1 MTAAMASTQLARELC
16 SVAAITHVIH
26 RREISAVELAQ
37 VSLDRAE
44 RDAKE
49 LGSFTIVLHERALA
63 QAQRVDARVAVGAVL
78 PLAGVPVSV
87 KDAIWLAGVPATNG
101 SKAFESF
108 VPTESSASIYR
119 LEQAGAVVVGKTN
132 NPEFCL
138 FGYTDGP
145 LLGPARN
152 PYDRERTAGG
162 SSGGAAASV
171 ASRATPVALG
181 SDGGGSIRGPA
192 SFCGTF
198 GLKPS
203 FGLVPNQPALR
214 IWPSLS
220 VDGPIARSV
229 ADAAASLAVL
239 AGPDPRDDAAV
250 DGVWR
255 DYIAAAARP
264 QHLLRGC
271 RVAWSDDLG
280 FAAVDPE
287 VRDVFRT
294 TVSRLEAIGIPLS
307 ESHPRAGNPTTLW
320 TDVAVCEGF
329 AALGHL
335 LPLWEEEMWPG
346 VPEIIRAGNRSAAEY
361 LDALQRRSAY
371 TRVWSEF
378 FMDFDLL
385 LTPMMQ
391 VPPFEI
397 GVRGPSEIDGQP
409 VDPFFDDW
417 SNLCYPASLTGQPAA
432 SVPVGFTSGRLPAA
446 VQVIG
451 PRFRDDLVLGFSA
464 AIEEVVGF
472 PVASI
477 GRSPKGEQVTDH

>member
-26 RREISAVELAQ
+26 RREISAVELTQ

-108 VPTESSASIYR
+108 VPTESSASICR

-181 SDGGGSIRGPA
+181 SDGGGSIPWPRVVLRDGRA
-192 SFCGTF
+192 ETE
-198 GLKPS
+198 LRPS
-203 FGLVPNQPALR
+203 PQPAGAADLADSQR
-214 IWPSLS
+214 RWP
-220 VDGPIARSV
+220 D
-229 ADAAASLAVL
+229 
-239 AGPDPRDDAAV
+239 
-250 DGVWR
+250 
-255 DYIAAAARP
+255 RP
-264 QHLLRGC
+264 LGRGRG
-271 RVAWSDDLG
+271 RVAG
-280 FAAVDPE
+280 GA
-287 VRDVFRT
+287 RRT
-294 TVSRLEAIGIPLS
+294 
-307 ESHPRAGNPTTLW
+307 
-320 TDVAVCEGF
+320 
-329 AALGHL
+329 
-335 LPLWEEEMWPG
+335 
-346 VPEIIRAGNRSAAEY
+346 RSA
-361 LDALQRRSAY
+361 R
-371 TRVWSEF
+371 
-378 FMDFDLL
+378 
-385 LTPMMQ
+385 
-391 VPPFEI
+391 
-397 GVRGPSEIDGQP
+397 
-409 VDPFFDDW
+409 
-417 SNLCYPASLTGQPAA
+417 
-432 SVPVGFTSGRLPAA
+432 
-446 VQVIG
+446 
-451 PRFRDDLVLGFSA
+451 
-464 AIEEVVGF
+464 
-472 PVASI
+472 
-477 GRSPKGEQVTDH
+477 